1 MFFRIIIAVWILYC
15 LVISSSYCGNLRA
28 FLITPTLTEPI
39 NYLSDVVESGLPWGL
54 ILYGEEEERIM
65 AQSTDPVIS
74 TIWKNK
80 DIEPLGQ
87 YPPVSD
93 FIFIQ

>member
-1 MFFRIIIAVWILYC
+1 M
-15 LVISSSYCGNLRA
+15 ISSSYCGNLRA

-39 NYLSDVVESGLPWGL
+39 NYLSEVVESGLPWGL

-65 AQSTDPVIS
+65 AQSKDPVIS
-74 TIWKNK
+74 TIWENK

-87 YPPVSD
+87 YPPVSN